1 MHEVI
6 RALRIIAALM
16 LIGAGLGLLGAL
28 VHTESTTYGTAVAKA
43 RPSNIHTV
51 PTSNSG
57 LKHSRHS

>member
-1 MHEVI
+1 MHEVV

-16 LIGAGLGLLGAL
+16 LIAAGLGLLGAL
-28 VHTESTTYGTAVAKA
+28 VHTESATYGPAVAKA

-51 PTSNSG
+51 PKSNSG